1 MTQDREHERIL
12 SDGWLLQSSVE
23 VGKPPEEVASPGFD
37 LSGWSP
43 VTVPST
49 VLAALVANGRCED
62 PYFGVNLTQVPTE
75 QFDAPWWYRT
85 EFSLSNEEANGTVLL
100 EFDGLNYSADIWFNG
115 HQIAASEQVKGAYR
129 RFQLDVT
136 DVVIVGAN
144 ALAVKVARP
153 EPGDFSTGFV
163 DWNAPPPDGN
173 MGLFRPVRLRFCDG
187 VSLEHPFV
195 KTDLNVTT
203 LDEADLT
210 ISVDLVNHGDASISG
225 ILKGQIE
232 AVDLQQPVQLE
243 PGEKKTVV
251 LTTESHP
258 GLHFTSPR
266 VWWPYEL
273 GAPELYALDLKFA
286 LDERVSDR
294 RSIRFGIRDA
304 ADYWTADGHRGFRIN
319 GHDVLIK
326 GAGWTDDLLLVETHE
341 RIAAQLQYVKHMNL
355 NCVRC
360 EGIWGIDQYL
370 YDLCDE
376 YGILMM
382 VGWSCH
388 WEHEQYLGKPVDERY
403 GGITTPEDIDLVSR
417 SWEDQLLWLRH
428 HPSIFVWAVASDKV
442 PAPGLERRYIET
454 FQKHDPTR
462 PYLASTGGFGSD
474 QKIICSEE
482 IRSDVSGESGVKM
495 LGPYAYTP
503 PVYWYT
509 DTQRGGAYGF
519 NTETGPGAA
528 VPVLESLRRM
538 IPSDHLWPID
548 EYWDFHCGLNEF
560 DTLDRYREAIRRRY
574 GQAESVEEFAR
585 KAQTLNYELIRPMF
599 EAFRVNQGSATGVV
613 QWMLNAAWPKMYWQL
628 YDWYLAPTGAFYGTR
643 QACASP
649 QLIYDYGD
657 RGIHLVNDRGED
669 IPDLRAEIRL
679 FDIES
684 RLILSAHWLV
694 EAQHESSQK
703 IFELPS
709 LERISTTHFLSLRL
723 TDRDE
728 VEVARNFYWLS
739 RKPDVLDYD
748 ATVEPWEYYTPCKGF
763 ADLTS
768 LNALEKVEVG
778 IKHACQASDDGN
790 RVTVE
795 LENPGE
801 KIAFC
806 VELLIVDVAGTPTVP
821 VFWQDNFISLLPH
834 ESRTLTC
841 TFPRSVEKPTLIV
854 RGWNIDERR
863 LPLTE

>member
-1 MTQDREHERIL
+1 VTQERENERVL
-12 SDGWLLQSSVE
+12 SEGWLMQASGAVE
-23 VGKPPEEVASPGFD
+23 GSAEGVASSGFD
-37 LSGWSP
+37 SNEWLP
-43 VTVPST
+43 ATVPST

-62 PYFGVNLTQVPTE
+62 PYFGMNLKQVPTE
-75 QFDAPWWYRT
+75 PFDESWWHRT
-85 EFSLSNEEANGTVLL
+85 EFSLLNEEADRTVLL
-100 EFDGLNYSADIWFNG
+100 EFDGINYSADIWLNG
-115 HQIAASEQVKGAYR
+115 RQIAASEQVKGAYR
-129 RFQLDVT
+129 RFQFDVT
-136 DVVIVGAN
+136 DLVVAGPNV
-144 ALAVKVARP
+144 LAVAVARP

-173 MGLFRPVRLRFCDG
+173 MGLFRPVRLRFCEG

-195 KTDLNVTT
+195 RTDLNVTT

-210 ISVDLVNHGDASISG
+210 VSVDIVNHGDTPISG
-225 ILKGQIE
+225 VVEGQIE
-232 AVDLQQPVQLE
+232 AAHFRELVQLAPKE
-243 PGEKKTVV
+243 RKTVV
-251 LTTESHP
+251 LEAQNHP
-258 GLHFTSPR
+258 ELHFRNPR
-266 VWWPYEL
+266 IWWPYEL
-273 GAPELYALDLKFA
+273 GTPELYALDLRFVA
-286 LDERVSDR
+286 DEQVSDR
-294 RSIRFGIRDA
+294 RSIRFGVRDA
-304 ADYWTADGHRGFRIN
+304 ADYWTAEGHRGFRIN

-341 RIAAQLQYVKHMNL
+341 RIEAQLQYVKHMNL

-376 YGILMM
+376 HGILMM

-442 PAPGLERRYIET
+442 PAPDLERRYIET
-454 FQKHDPTR
+454 FEKHDPTR

-482 IRSDVSGESGVKM
+482 IRSEVSGESGVKM

-528 VPVLESLRRM
+528 VPALESLRKM

-560 DTLDRYREAIRRRY
+560 NKLDRYREAIQRRY

-649 QLIYDYGD
+649 QLIFNYGD
-657 RGIHLVNDRGED
+657 RGVHLVNDRAAD

-679 FDIES
+679 FDIDS
-684 RLILSAHWLV
+684 RLILSAHWSV
-694 EAQHESSQK
+694 DAQHQGSQK
-703 IFELPS
+703 IFELPP
-709 LERISTTHFLSLRL
+709 LERISTTYFLNLRL

-728 VEVARNFYWLS
+728 AEVARNFYWLS

-748 ATVEPWEYYTPCKGF
+748 ATVEPWEYYTPCKGY
-763 ADLTS
+763 ADLTG
-768 LNALEKVEVG
+768 LGALETVEIGV
-778 IKHACQASDDGN
+778 KHACEASDNGKQI
-790 RVTVE
+790 TVE
-795 LENPGE
+795 LENPGD

-806 VELLIVDVAGTPTVP
+806 VELLIVDETGAPIVP
-821 VFWQDNFISLLPH
+821 VFWQDNFTSLLPH
-834 ESRTLTC
+834 ESRTLSC
-841 TFPRSVEKPTLIV
+841 TFPRSVGAPTLIV
-854 RGWNIDERR
+854 RGWNINEHR
-863 LPLTE
+863 LALTE